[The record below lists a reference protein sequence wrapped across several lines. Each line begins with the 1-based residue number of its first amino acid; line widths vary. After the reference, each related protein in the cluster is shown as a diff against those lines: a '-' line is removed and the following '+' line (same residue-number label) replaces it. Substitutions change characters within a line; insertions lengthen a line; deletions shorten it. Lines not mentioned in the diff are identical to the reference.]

1 MGATTLPGLDV
12 GSFGVSTVH
21 ATRNASGG
29 APSVGVRASGAVS
42 VGLPTGST
50 ADYLLGGIVLVV
62 IVLHVAYRRWL

>member
-1 MGATTLPGLDV
+1 MVTTLPGLDV

-21 ATRNASGG
+21 ATRNASPMPT
-29 APSVGVRASGAVS
+29 ASASASGRVA

-50 ADYLLGGIVLVV
+50 ADHLLLGIVVAA